1 MLHFDDFDVLTFD
14 CYGTLI
20 DWETGI
26 WEALQPVLAQHHI
39 AITTDEALALYGALE
54 SEVERGPYQV
64 YRMVLRMVLEGL
76 GARLGFVP
84 TATELQRFSASVTAW
99 PAFPDSAPALQAL
112 HTKYKL
118 AVISNIDDDLFAT
131 SAQRLQVRFDWIIT
145 AQQAQS
151 YKPALRNFH
160 VAFER
165 IGLPRQKILHVA
177 QSLYHDIAPA
187 KTLGLSTVWVNRR
200 HAQPGLGA
208 TPPAPAQPNLEVPD
222 LRTLAEQIGVL

>member
-1 MLHFDDFDVLTFD
+1 MLPFADFDVLTFD

-99 PAFPDSAPALQAL
+99 PIGFPSVS
-112 HTKYKL
+112 K
-118 AVISNIDDDLFAT
+118 
-131 SAQRLQVRFDWIIT
+131 
-145 AQQAQS
+145 
-151 YKPALRNFH
+151 
-160 VAFER
+160 
-165 IGLPRQKILHVA
+165 
-177 QSLYHDIAPA
+177 
-187 KTLGLSTVWVNRR
+187 
-200 HAQPGLGA
+200 
-208 TPPAPAQPNLEVPD
+208 
-222 LRTLAEQIGVL
+222 AE

>member
-1 MLHFDDFDVLTFD
+1 MLPFADFDVLTFD
-14 CYGTLI
+14 CYGALI
-20 DWETGI
+20 DWETGL
-26 WEALQPVLAQHHI
+26 WEALRPILAQHHI

-84 TATELQRFSASVTAW
+84 TEAELQRFSASVTDW

-118 AVISNIDDDLFAT
+118 AVISNIDDDLFAA
-131 SAQRLQVRFDWIIT
+131 SAQRLHVQFDWIIT

-151 YKPALRNFH
+151 YKPSLHNFYA
-160 VAFER
+160 AFER
-165 IGLPRQKILHVA
+165 IGLPRQKMLHVA
-177 QSLYHDIAPA
+177 QSLYHDVSPA
-187 KTLGLSTVWVNRR
+187 RSCGMSTLWVQRPSNR
-200 HAQPGLGA
+200 PGSGA
-208 TPPAPAQPNLEVPD
+208 TPPSDVKPDFSVSD
-222 LRTLAEQIGVL
+222 LRSLVSLIS